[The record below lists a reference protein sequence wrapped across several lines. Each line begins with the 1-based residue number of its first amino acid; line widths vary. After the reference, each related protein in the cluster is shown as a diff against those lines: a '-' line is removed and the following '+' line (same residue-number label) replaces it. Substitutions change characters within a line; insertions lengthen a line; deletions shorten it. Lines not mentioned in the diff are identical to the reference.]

1 MASING
7 NRVND
12 LFALVERDKK
22 KSLMSFIDCASAM
35 RFGAEL
41 IQDQNHK
48 NDSSSATM
56 EKDSRGKTGSTFD
69 YTHFEQDEEDEL

>member
-1 MASING
+1 
-7 NRVND
+7 
-12 LFALVERDKK
+12 
-22 KSLMSFIDCASAM
+22 M

-48 NDSSSATM
+48 NDSSSVTM